1 MLSGVLFETSATL
14 IVTKVALTAVVAGI
28 AGYAAGQSA
37 QHRKREVRARRLFLE
52 LTAFGPF
59 AEPLSEDDR
68 ATVCRDFISRLFVG
82 DPQSLDGDVA
92 LTQGNIS
99 LLSQLAGVLQRG

>member
-1 MLSGVLFETSATL
+1 MLSGVFFEASAVL
-14 IVTKVALTAVVAGI
+14 IVTKVAFTAVVAGI

-59 AEPLSEDDR
+59 ADPLTDEDR
-68 ATVCRDFISRLFVG
+68 AVVRKEFIRRLFVG
-82 DPQSLDGDVA
+82 DPQGLDGEVA
-92 LTQGNIS
+92 LTKENIS
-99 LLSQLAGVLQRG
+99 LLGQLTSVLQRG